1 MKNRTR
7 AALAASLIATV
18 AGCSS
23 GPRIPDAALA
33 GAPRISGHVGPVVDG
48 DTTGTARFAGPL
60 LDIFESNAALRAA
73 ERLDTVPRPP
83 ASVGYERAIDY
94 LQSELGAAGFGA
106 SEAFGLRVLETPM
119 AHPAWTPVSAELNV
133 VGFTESGEVR
143 ARVTMLGFS
152 DQSAMERTMLPEG
165 VPSFDV
171 VAPMAFSLEELD
183 EGEIL
188 VTEQRVREVEQAAT
202 ERGAAGIV
210 STFLFAYSR
219 DPKGDAR
226 EQEAIF
232 ADSVRRGST
241 IPTLYASP
249 VTRQRLRT
257 AFESGAQLEMKGV
270 VQSEVRPLRTVV
282 AEIRG
287 ETRPEEVVY
296 VITHADGYGANDNA
310 AGAAGILELARSIK
324 RLVATRVIDR
334 PARTI
339 RFVFGE
345 ESNTAEVALDALDGT
360 PVCGIV
366 ADMIGQSYDETGAIC
381 LLERGWDPGAITP
394 LPPDEHTPWGAGAVA
409 REDIVPDGLSVFLR
423 EALVDVGERASGDG
437 GAAWPTRE
445 HPWEGGSD
453 HDTFLERRLPGALVW
468 HFTDFTY
475 ATSLDRIAMV
485 DPEELRRTSAAIGA
499 AACAIADAGMR
510 DLERHLD
517 TLNLERRTRLEAV
530 TAAEGDEELAADWR
544 RWQIGARL
552 WIRALCAGDPLPEP
566 VGLDAIELQE

>member
-1 MKNRTR
+1 MTKSTPAV
-7 AALAASLIATV
+7 AACLLTGLSA
-18 AGCSS
+18 CSG

-48 DTTGTARFAGPL
+48 DMTGTARFAGPL
-60 LDIFESNAALRAA
+60 LDIFEASAAHRAA
-73 ERLDTVPRPP
+73 ERLDSVPRPP

-94 LQSELGAAGFGA
+94 LVGELEAAGFGA
-106 SEAFGLRVLETPM
+106 SNGFGLQVLETPM
-119 AHPAWTPVSAELNV
+119 AQPAWTPVSAELNV
-133 VGFTESGEVR
+133 VGFTEAGEVR

-152 DQSAMERTMLPEG
+152 GQAAMERTMLPEG
-165 VPSFDV
+165 VPSFEV
-171 VAPMAFSLEELD
+171 IAPMAFSLDELD

-188 VTEQRVREVEQAAT
+188 VTEQRVRDVEREAT

-232 ADSVRRGST
+232 ADSVRPGST

-249 VTRQRLRT
+249 VTRERLRT
-257 AFESGAQLEMKGV
+257 AFEAGAQLEMKGV
-270 VQSEVRPLRTVV
+270 VQTEVRPLRTVV

-287 ETRPEEVVY
+287 EVRPEEVVY

-310 AGAAGILELARSIK
+310 AGAAGILELVRSIK
-324 RLVATRVIDR
+324 RLVVTRAIDR

-345 ESNTAEVALDALDGT
+345 ESNTAEVALDGLEGT

-366 ADMIGQSYDETGAIC
+366 ADMIGQSYAETGAIC
-381 LLERGWDPGAITP
+381 LLERGWDPGALTP

-409 REDIVPDGLSVFLR
+409 REDIVPDGLAVFLR
-423 EALVDVGERASGDG
+423 QALVDVGEAARGDD
-437 GAAWPTRE
+437 GAPWPTRE

-453 HDTFLERRLPGALVW
+453 HDTFLERGLPGALVW

-485 DPEELRRTSAAIGA
+485 DAEELRRTSAAIGA

-517 TLNLERRTRLEAV
+517 TLNLERRARLEAV
-530 TAAEGDEELAADWR
+530 AEAEADEELARDWR

-552 WIRALCAGDPLPEP
+552 WIRALCAGEPLPEP
-566 VGLDAIELQE
+566 VAISEIELQE

>member
-1 MKNRTR
+1 MIHRIS
-7 AALAASLIATV
+7 AALAASLVV
-18 AGCSS
+18 AAACSS

-60 LDIFESNAALRAA
+60 LDIFESNAAYRAA
-73 ERLDTVPRPP
+73 ERLDSVPRPP

-94 LQSELGAAGFGA
+94 VANELEAAGFGG
-106 SEAFGLRVLETPM
+106 SDDFGLQVLETPM
-119 AHPAWTPVSAELNV
+119 AQPAWTPVSAELNV
-133 VGFTESGEVR
+133 VGFTEAGDVR

-152 DQSAMERTMLPEG
+152 GQDAMERTMLPEG
-165 VPSFDV
+165 VPSFEV
-171 VAPMAFSLEELD
+171 LAPMAFSLDELD

-188 VTEQRVREVEQAAT
+188 VTEQRVREVEQAAV

-210 STFLFAYSR
+210 STFLFPYSR
-219 DPKGDAR
+219 DPKGEAR

-232 ADSVRRGST
+232 ADSVRRGSST
-241 IPTLYASP
+241 PTLYASP
-249 VTRQRLRT
+249 VTRERLRT
-257 AFESGAQLEMKGV
+257 AFEAGAELEMKGV
-270 VQSEVRPLRTVV
+270 VQTEVRPLRTIV

-310 AGAAGILELARSIK
+310 AGAAGILELVRSIK
-324 RLVATRVIDR
+324 RLVVTRAIDR

-366 ADMIGQSYDETGAIC
+366 ADMIGQSYGETGAIC
-381 LLERGWDPGAITP
+381 LLERGWDPGALTP

-409 REDIVPDGLSVFLR
+409 REDIVPDGLAVFLR
-423 EALVDVGERASGDG
+423 QALVDVGEAATGDES
-437 GAAWPTRE
+437 APWPTRE

-485 DPEELRRTSAAIGA
+485 DPEELRRTSVAIGA

-517 TLNLERRTRLEAV
+517 TLNLERRARLDAVAEA
-530 TAAEGDEELAADWR
+530 EEDEELARDWR

-552 WIRALCAGDPLPEP
+552 WIRALCAGEPLPEP
-566 VGLDAIELQE
+566 VGIDEIELQE